1 MRVQRILAI
10 TAIALAT
17 LAVATAGLYFTTVQQ
32 TRFDNPA
39 FVAAQQDDRPIL
51 VHVTATWCGTCQQ
64 QLRIVANLADRPDYR
79 DFEIFQLDF
88 DSQREA
94 AQHFNALQSTMIVYR
109 GKQEVGRLFAEA
121 NPTSIETLLRKAL

>member
-1 MRVQRILAI
+1 MIGLTTLAI
-10 TAIALAT
+10 PA
-17 LAVATAGLYFTTVQQ
+17 AGLYFTTAQQ

-39 FVAAQQDDRPIL
+39 FVAAQQDGRSIL

-64 QLRIVANLADRPDYR
+64 QLRIVANLANHPDYR
-79 DFEIFQLDF
+79 DLEIFQLDF

-94 AQHFNALQSTMIVYR
+94 SQHFNARQSTMIVYR
-109 GKQEVGRLFAEA
+109 GGQEVGRIFADA